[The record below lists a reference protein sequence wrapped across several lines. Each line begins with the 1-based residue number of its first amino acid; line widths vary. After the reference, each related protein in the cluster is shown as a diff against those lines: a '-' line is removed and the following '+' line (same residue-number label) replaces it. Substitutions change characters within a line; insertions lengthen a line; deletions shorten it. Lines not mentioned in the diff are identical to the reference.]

1 MIGTFQEKDALI
13 IVLRVNILPR
23 IHCGTTNAK
32 IAPRIALNVIIKVL
46 VRNVIHG
53 LILLQTST
61 INVYDGSCEKK
72 CPLKCEDCDHEN
84 NCICKEGQIF
94 D

>member
-61 INVYDGSCEKK
+61 I
-72 CPLKCEDCDHEN
+72 DHFA
-84 NCICKEGQIF
+84 CQRQIHAQRVHI
-94 D
+94 